1 LRERLAKE
9 SGARRGGRQA
19 NQFWV
24 YSKTGLFTGPVTKS
38 VFSEKYERFRLLL
51 IEARRAAA
59 LSQADLAS
67 RLSRPQSFVSK
78 YERGERRLDLVADF
92 LVIMQRVPLRPEE
105 PWRADIEAAIR
116 DALAK
121 GK

>member
-1 LRERLAKE
+1 M
-9 SGARRGGRQA
+9 
-19 NQFWV
+19 
-24 YSKTGLFTGPVTKS
+24 TKS